1 MFLMTD
7 SFEIL
12 SSEIHECQILFTD
25 DVDYK
30 MQGLNLKKEIL
41 PNSPKIMFLK
51 NTVLLSG

>member
-41 PNSPKIMFLK
+41 PYSPKIMFLK